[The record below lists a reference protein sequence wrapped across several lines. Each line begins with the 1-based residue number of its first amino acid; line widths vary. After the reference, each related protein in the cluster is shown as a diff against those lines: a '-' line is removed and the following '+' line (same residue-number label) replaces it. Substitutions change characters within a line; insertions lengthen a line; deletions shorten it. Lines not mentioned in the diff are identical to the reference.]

1 MDLDRTETRG
11 GNAAFETLLSP
22 LRVGRHVLPNR
33 IMMGSMH
40 MRPEHMDR
48 PLERQAAFY
57 AKRARGGGGLIVT
70 GGFSPNEEG
79 LMEEGGPL
87 LADSAAA
94 LTLRPIPQ
102 AVHAAG
108 GKFCCRSCIP
118 AVMAGTQPRSAPR
131 PCPPRSTRAC
141 RARCPLPTWNAPF
154 SISSDA
160 RNSRPIDA
168 LRAIDQDTR
177 LAMAI

>member
-57 AKRARGGGGLIVT
+57 VKRARGGGLIVT

-87 LADSAAA
+87 LADSAPPLPCGRFRRRCMRLAE
-94 LTLRPIPQ
+94 
-102 AVHAAG
+102 
-108 GKFCCRSCIP
+108 KFCCRSCIP